1 MMNVRLKLREPEG
14 LIVPEGPSFSPARI
28 IKTTVDGTTISFK
41 VPKHSPRKK
50 SKPTLPDRHYEGE
63 YTVFYGKHNPKFK
76 ALWYWEYREI
86 FDHAWAFCG
95 PWFSGVRAQLWMFIE
110 LLKPVDYQNQDL
122 SLFHPRIFEQML
134 GDYLISTY
142 SGTIDDTT
150 EEQRCYSIAPVDWQ
164 PCEHL
169 PMVATRFKKITD
181 PSVTTF
187 DPDYF
192 LFFPI
197 ADDLMVS
204 VRFMPSQ
211 LLNLPQE
218 ERDRLVDTSTML
230 ALMDKII
237 DSFHVEL
244 SPQALAQQQA
254 ALKGLKDTSLV
265 KEYPPF
271 DWNSREFR
279 KRTFVD
285 PDNIAND

>member
-14 LIVPEGPSFSPARI
+14 LIVPEGPSFSSARI
-28 IKTTVDGTTISFK
+28 IKTTIDGTSISFK
-41 VPKHSPRKK
+41 APKHSPRKK
-50 SKPTLPDRHYEGE
+50 SKPVLPDRIYDLE
-63 YTVFYGKHNPKFK
+63 YTVFHGEKNKKFK
-76 ALWYWEYREI
+76 APWYWEYREI

-95 PWFSGVRAQLWMFIE
+95 PWFSGVSAQLWMFLR
-110 LLKPVDYQNQDL
+110 LLKPVDYPNQRL
-122 SLFHPRIFEQML
+122 SLFHPRVFEQMV
-134 GDYLISTY
+134 GDYLTFIY
-142 SGTIDDTT
+142 SDAVDDTSNK
-150 EEQRCYSIAPVDWQ
+150 CYSIAPVDWQ

-169 PMVATRFKKITD
+169 PVVATKLKAI
-181 PSVTTF
+181 S
-187 DPDYF
+187 DPDISMLEPDNF

-204 VRFMPSQ
+204 ARFMPSQ

-230 ALMDKII
+230 ALMDKIV